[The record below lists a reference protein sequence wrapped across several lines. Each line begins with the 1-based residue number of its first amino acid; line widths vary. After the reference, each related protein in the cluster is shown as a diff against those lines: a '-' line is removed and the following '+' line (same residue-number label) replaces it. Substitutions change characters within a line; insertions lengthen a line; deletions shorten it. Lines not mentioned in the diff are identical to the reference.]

1 MITEEEE
8 FNLFMYRQLGI
19 AEWREKKSILSKDE
33 VTEILKAIKAGISND
48 LIDLVKLPFPKFVE
62 AYFSSIPSAQKSYFI
77 DPQFAY
83 KMYFLNDYTLQMFCE
98 ALRHPKYSVKKLAHA
113 LELKTSYS
121 FGDKI
126 KSLIDTKLEDF
137 SKMASFKNRKHNY
150 RTKYIYLTQYI
161 DIDEARRL
169 NLPAVLRFIGCQVE
183 NFDLEGKLRLLNPTV
198 EKIVIYYFGLHGY
211 YRHSMEDICHLMNF
225 SYRTVCENLENILD
239 FFLHNLEKTLPE
251 FAIAIGYDGTLP
263 NGMKRYRNEKFA
275 NLDAYFTTKAIFN
288 TLPEEEQQFL
298 EKLPFYAI
306 RSYIEDRYLFTTVT
320 QSQQEETEGAK
331 NID

>member
-113 LELKTSYS
+113 LELKT
-121 FGDKI
+121 
-126 KSLIDTKLEDF
+126 
-137 SKMASFKNRKHNY
+137 
-150 RTKYIYLTQYI
+150 QYI

-225 SYRTVCENLENILD
+225 SYRTVCEYVENILD